1 MNTQITIIPV
11 QEQHKKQIPQDLSKI
26 LFGSVFTDH
35 IFVMDWTQPEGWHN
49 ARVQPFQN
57 FECHPA
63 MVSLHY
69 GCEIFEG
76 MKAYQTDKNEIV
88 LFRPYENLKR
98 MNNSAKRMCMP
109 EIDIEFVLE
118 GFKKLLNQDASWV
131 PSAPGTSLYI
141 RPTMIATETT
151 LNLTISTSYRFYI
164 ICSPVGNFYPGGLK
178 PAAIMVSEKYTRA
191 SVGGVGNVKTG
202 GNYAASMLAQK
213 EAKEQGFA
221 QVMWLDPVERNYVE
235 EVGAMNI
242 FFVINNQVITPKL
255 TGTILPGITR
265 ASVLE
270 LGKNAGLTMVE
281 RRISITEVITAIQ
294 DGSCTEVFG
303 TGTAVVICPVGKL
316 AYQGKT
322 YEINNNQ
329 PGPIAS
335 YFYNELTAFQTGK
348 TKDKF
353 GWIEMVTNY

>member
-1 MNTQITIIPV
+1 MNQQITVTPV
-11 QEQHKKQIPQDLSKI
+11 KEHHKKPIPQDLRNVP
-26 LFGSVFTDH
+26 FGSVFTDH
-35 IFVMDWTQPEGWHN
+35 MFVMDWTEPLGWHN
-49 ARVQPFQN
+49 AHVQPFQN
-57 FECHPA
+57 FECNPA

-76 MKAYQTDKNEIV
+76 MKAYKTDKNEIV
-88 LFRPYENLKR
+88 LFRPGQNFKR

-109 EIDIEFVLE
+109 EFDVELALE
-118 GFKKLLNQDASWV
+118 GLKKLLNQDASWV

-151 LNLTISTSYRFYI
+151 LNLTISTNYRFYI
-164 ICSPVGNFYPGGLK
+164 ICSPVGNFYPEGLK
-178 PAAIMVSEKYTRA
+178 PTAIMATEKYTRA

-213 EAKEQGFA
+213 EAKEKGFA
-221 QVMWLDPVERNYVE
+221 QVLWLDPIERKYVE

-242 FFVINNQVITPKL
+242 FFVINNQIITPKL

-265 ASVLE
+265 ASILE
-270 LGKNAGLTMVE
+270 LGKKAGYTMVE
-281 RRISITEVITAIQ
+281 RRISIREVCKALE

-322 YEINNNQ
+322 YEINHNQ
-329 PGPIAS
+329 TGPVAS
-335 YFYNELTAFQTGK
+335 FFYQELTNLQTGK
-348 TKDKF
+348 TQDTL
-353 GWIEMVTNY
+353 GWIENVN